1 METVDVIIPCRGHAA
16 YLKEAVDSVLSQEGD
31 INVHVII
38 VCDDDEEAFT
48 VASNAAESGPVT
60 ALLLDSHVGT
70 YVAINAGLRE
80 RRGDWVTF
88 CGADDMFTADRVGM
102 LLDASANDGWRAVA
116 NTWHIKVDKEG
127 NHLKLGAETLGGV
140 FMYHAEMVE
149 ALGGFKAWPCSADTE
164 FLLQSDKKR
173 WPPLRPLSACVPL
186 PTTRRTAYKATG
198 NRVRQQE
205 AKITRGCYDEPS
217 KRLCQAR
224 RGHYQRKDHTWMILR
239 K

>member
-116 NTWHIKVDKEG
+116 NTWHIKVDKDG
-127 NHLKLGAETLGGV
+127 KHLKLGAETLGGV

-164 FLLQSDKKR
+164 FYFRAIRNGGHRCVRSRPAYLYRQHEEQLTRRRGTGFGSKKR
-173 WPPLRPLSACVPL
+173 KSLEAAMMNPPSVYVRPVEG
-186 PTTRRTAYKATG
+186 TIKER
-198 NRVRQQE
+198 
-205 AKITRGCYDEPS
+205 ITHG
-217 KRLCQAR
+217 
-224 RGHYQRKDHTWMILR
+224 
-239 K
+239 